1 MENNETM
8 KKIHESAKKLFL
20 ANGFQRASLRKIV
33 SDAGYTLGAFYGY
46 YDSKEELFH
55 VLVGKT
61 AEGILSVLTEM
72 TVTLNAVPDDQKL
85 AKMRGVFSE
94 GMTRL
99 VDFLWE
105 NRDETRLLL
114 ECAEG
119 TRYENFLSGMM
130 EEDLRFMAQAGGKTE
145 LPLEPLAQK
154 LLVRSYFSALGQ
166 AVLEGSSREEIIR
179 TMKDI
184 QSVFTDGMIQ
194 ILQRDLEKD
203 NEERGLLWQNR

>member
-1 MENNETM
+1 MESTKTL
-8 KKIHESAKKLFL
+8 KKIHESARKHFL

-33 SDAGYTLGAFYGY
+33 SDAGFTLGAFYGY

-55 VLVGKT
+55 ALVEQT
-61 AEGILSVLTEM
+61 ANGILAALTEM
-72 TVTLNAVPDDQKL
+72 AATLDALPDEQKL
-85 AKMRGVFSE
+85 VQMTEVFSD

-105 NRDETRLLL
+105 FRDETRLLL
-114 ECAEG
+114 ECADG

-130 EEDLRFMAQAGGKTE
+130 EQDLLFMAQAAGKTE

-154 LLVRSYFSALGQ
+154 LLVQSYFSTLGQ
-166 AVLEGSSREEIIR
+166 AVLEGNDRVEIIR

-184 QSVFTDGMIQ
+184 QSVFTDGMVH
-194 ILQRDLEKD
+194 ILQRDNEK
-203 NEERGLLWQNR
+203 ERKQL

>member
-1 MENNETM
+1 MESTKTL
-8 KKIHESAKKLFL
+8 KKIHESARKHFL

-33 SDAGYTLGAFYGY
+33 SDAGFTLGAFYGY

-55 VLVGKT
+55 ALVEQT
-61 AEGILSVLTEM
+61 ANGILAALTEM
-72 TVTLNAVPDDQKL
+72 AATLDALPDEQKL
-85 AKMRGVFSE
+85 VQMTEVFSD

-105 NRDETRLLL
+105 FRDETRLLL
-114 ECAEG
+114 ECADG

-130 EEDLRFMAQAGGKTE
+130 EQDLLFMAQAAGKTE

-154 LLVRSYFSALGQ
+154 LLVQSYFSTLGQ
-166 AVLEGSSREEIIR
+166 AVLEGNDREEIIR

-184 QSVFTDGMIQ
+184 QSVFTDGMVH
-194 ILQRDLEKD
+194 ILQRDNEK
-203 NEERGLLWQNR
+203 ERKQ

>member
-1 MENNETM
+1 MESTKTL
-8 KKIHESAKKLFL
+8 KKIHESARKHFL

-33 SDAGYTLGAFYGY
+33 SDAGFTLGAFYGY

-55 VLVGKT
+55 ALVEQT
-61 AEGILSVLTEM
+61 ANGILAALTEM
-72 TVTLNAVPDDQKL
+72 AATLDALPDEQKL
-85 AKMRGVFSE
+85 VQMTEVFSD

-105 NRDETRLLL
+105 FRDETRLLL
-114 ECAEG
+114 ECADG

-130 EEDLRFMAQAGGKTE
+130 EQDLLCMAQAAGKTE

-154 LLVRSYFSALGQ
+154 LLVQSYFSTLGQ
-166 AVLEGSSREEIIR
+166 AVLEGNDREEIIR

-184 QSVFTDGMIQ
+184 QSVFTDGMVH
-194 ILQRDLEKD
+194 ILQRDNEK
-203 NEERGLLWQNR
+203 ERKQ